1 MQPQQCITLRR
12 NARPRVMRSAAD
24 PGWLGHLRFRIM
36 PTPEDPQ
43 QLRIRRSFNWGVLML
58 SDAGTEDVPE
68 LGRGSTFA
76 NTPHALG
83 IAVRHAQDVD
93 FEALDL
99 APDDVVP
106 PAEVTL
112 RVGPGQ
118 HEAEDFS
125 CVLDLPSGELRIGD
139 AEHEDAVSV
148 PPGRY
153 VLSVALD
160 HLDHAQEVDVRWS
173 PVP

>member
-1 MQPQQCITLRR
+1 
-12 NARPRVMRSAAD
+12 
-24 PGWLGHLRFRIM
+24 M
-36 PTPEDPQ
+36 PTPEDAPK
-43 QLRIRRSFNWGVLML
+43 LRIRRPFNWGVLML
-58 SDAGTEDVPE
+58 SDAGADDVPE

-76 NTPHALG
+76 TTPHALVV
-83 IAVRHAQDVD
+83 AVRHAQDVD

-112 RVGPGQ
+112 RGGPGR
-118 HEAEDFS
+118 HEAEDFR
-125 CVLDLPSGELRIGD
+125 CVLDLPSGELRVGD
-139 AEHEDAVSV
+139 AEHEDTVSI

-160 HLDHAQEVDVRWS
+160 HTDHAEEVDVRWS